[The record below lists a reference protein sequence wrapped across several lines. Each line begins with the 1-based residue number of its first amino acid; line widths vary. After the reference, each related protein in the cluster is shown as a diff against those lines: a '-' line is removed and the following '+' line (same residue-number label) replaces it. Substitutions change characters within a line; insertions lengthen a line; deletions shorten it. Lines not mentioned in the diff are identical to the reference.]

1 MNITRLFN
9 EPAGKEYLLK
19 QGIPDKTV
27 SDLHLLGISSIANM
41 LSAIKFAKYYELTDR
56 DVVFTVFTDSM
67 ELYESRLKELRDEH
81 GEYSKEDAVRDFH
94 RDLMSVA
101 IDNMLELNYYD
112 RKRIHNLK
120 YFTWVEQQGR
130 DVDELNAQW
139 YDYPDYWRRIQ
150 SKADKIDQLIEEFN
164 ESTGLLRDL

>member
-1 MNITRLFN
+1 
-9 EPAGKEYLLK
+9 LK

-27 SDLHLLGISSIANM
+27 NNLHLLGISGIANM
-41 LSAIKFAKYYELTDR
+41 LSAAKFAKYYELTER
-56 DVVFTVFTDSM
+56 DVVFTVLTDSM
-67 ELYESRLKELRDEH
+67 ELYESRLKELRDER

-94 RDLMSVA
+94 RYLMAVA
-101 IDNMLELNYYD
+101 IDNMLELDYYD

-139 YDYPDYWRRIQ
+139 YDYPDYWREIQ

-164 ESTGLLRDL
+164 ESTGLLREL